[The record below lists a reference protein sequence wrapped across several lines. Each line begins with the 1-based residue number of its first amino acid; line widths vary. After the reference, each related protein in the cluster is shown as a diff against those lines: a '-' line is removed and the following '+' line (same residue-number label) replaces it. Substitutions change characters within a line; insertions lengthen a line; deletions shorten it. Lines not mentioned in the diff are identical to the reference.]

1 MIGKKR
7 KRVKKVMKQSK
18 NQNKKLSKL
27 NKEKEQNNTKSNIN
41 NKIINNIYIISPGI
55 INNEEKEEEKNN
67 MNSIFYPY
75 NNNTKSNI
83 NTDMNIK
90 NKLNYSQVKNKIKK
104 ININISENNVA
115 ILNNIDRLTS
125 VLSSI
130 IIAQNENEN
139 DKNNQNND
147 SDERIFKNEED
158 SDNIGNIS
166 PLVIDANNDEKI
178 NYLLS
183 LNDSLKKK
191 INNDI
196 KFDQIYDYFTNF
208 AFQKI
213 ENILNNLKK
222 NK

>member
-1 MIGKKR
+1 M
-7 KRVKKVMKQSK
+7 
-18 NQNKKLSKL
+18 
-27 NKEKEQNNTKSNIN
+27 
-41 NKIINNIYIISPGI
+41 
-55 INNEEKEEEKNN
+55 
-67 MNSIFYPY
+67 
-75 NNNTKSNI
+75 
-83 NTDMNIK
+83 
-90 NKLNYSQVKNKIKK
+90 
-104 ININISENNVA
+104 
-115 ILNNIDRLTS
+115 
-125 VLSSI
+125 LSSI

-158 SDNIGNIS
+158 SDNIDNIS

-196 KFDQIYDYFTNF
+196 KFDQIYDFFTNF